1 MDNNYSI
8 GKKIREFRH
17 AKGFTQE
24 ELAFRADISSVYLR
38 QIEKE
43 ERNPT
48 ISTVLKLCDGLTIHP
63 SDLFEEK
70 ESLPISSIE
79 EQILAYLSDKSDEQ
93 KQIALDLLKT
103 AFKLDNNNK

>member
-48 ISTVLKLCDGLTIHP
+48 IATVLKLCNGLAIHP
-63 SDLFEEK
+63 SDLFEAK
-70 ESLPISSIE
+70 VPLTISSIE
-79 EQILAYLSDKSDEQ
+79 EQIITFLSDKSNDE
-93 KQIALDLLKT
+93 KQVALDLLKT
-103 AFKLDNNNK
+103 AFKLNNNNK